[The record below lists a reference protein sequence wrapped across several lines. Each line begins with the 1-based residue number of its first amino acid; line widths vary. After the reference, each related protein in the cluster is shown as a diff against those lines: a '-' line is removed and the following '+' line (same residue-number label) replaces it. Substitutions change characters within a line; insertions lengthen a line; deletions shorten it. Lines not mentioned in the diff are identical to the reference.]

1 MKKIIIFTAFSCI
14 CLKINAQD
22 VIYTISKDSILA
34 KIIEVNDADIKY
46 KKWGNV
52 EGALYSTSKKN
63 IHKIVY
69 QNGMVEN
76 YTNYF
81 KRQKEPNLI
90 KGSRIF
96 LDFILTENE
105 ENVNG
110 ADAKEMLK
118 EYLKDE
124 TSCMVVDSIDEADFL
139 MNLSVIKGFAD
150 ARKAKIT
157 LIYLENKKEV
167 FSTEWVKG
175 FSNAFYRYSGTRHA
189 IARIVK
195 NKLSKKYPAA
205 FYQK

>member
-1 MKKIIIFTAFSCI
+1 M
-14 CLKINAQD
+14 NAQD
-22 VIYTISKDSILA
+22 TIYTISKDSILA
-34 KIIEVNDADIKY
+34 KIIEVNDTDVKY
-46 KKWGNV
+46 KKWNNI

-81 KRQKEPNLI
+81 KLQEMPDLI

-96 LDFILTENE
+96 LEFIPTENE

-110 ADAKEMLK
+110 ADAKEILK
-118 EYLKDE
+118 EYIEDE
-124 TSCMVVDSIDEADFL
+124 TSCIVVNSVDEADFL

-150 ARKAKIT
+150 ARKGKII
-157 LIYLENKKEV
+157 LIYLGNKKEV

-175 FSNAFYRYSGTRHA
+175 FSNVFYRYSGTRHA

-195 NKLSKKYPAA
+195 NELSKKYPAA

>member
-1 MKKIIIFTAFSCI
+1 MKKNIIFTAFFSMF
-14 CLKINAQD
+14 LKTHAQD

-69 QNGMVEN
+69 QSGMVES
-76 YTNYF
+76 YTDFF
-81 KRQKEPNLI
+81 KPQETPELI
-90 KGSRIF
+90 KNSRIF
-96 LDFILTENE
+96 LEFIPTENE
-105 ENVNG
+105 DNVNG

-118 EYLKDE
+118 DYIKGK
-124 TSCMVVDSIDEADFL
+124 TSCIVVDSIDEADFL

-157 LIYLENKKEV
+157 LIYLGNKKEV
-167 FSTEWVKG
+167 FSTDWVKG
-175 FSNAFYRYSGTRHA
+175 FSNVFYGYSGTRHA
-189 IARIVK
+189 IGRIVK
-195 NKLSKKYPAA
+195 NELSKEYPSA

>member
-1 MKKIIIFTAFSCI
+1 MKRIIIFTAFLCL
-14 CLKINAQD
+14 CLKVNAQD
-22 VIYTISKDSILA
+22 TIYTSSKDSILA
-34 KIIEVNDADIKY
+34 KIIEVSDTEVKY
-46 KKWGNV
+46 KKWENI

-63 IHKIVY
+63 IYKIVY

-76 YTNYF
+76 YANYF
-81 KRQKEPNLI
+81 KRQEVPNLI

-96 LDFILTENE
+96 LEFIPTENK

-118 EYLKDE
+118 EYIKDE
-124 TSCMVVDSIDEADFL
+124 TSCIVVDSVNEADFL
-139 MNLSVIKGFAD
+139 MTLSVIKGFAD
-150 ARKAKIT
+150 ARRAKIT
-157 LIYLENKKEV
+157 LIFLEGNKEV

-175 FSNAFYRYSGTRHA
+175 FSNSFYRYSGTRHA

-195 NKLSKKYPAA
+195 NELSKKYPAA

>member
-14 CLKINAQD
+14 CLKMNAQD
-22 VIYTISKDSILA
+22 IIYTISKDSILA
-34 KIIEVNDADIKY
+34 KIIEVNDTDIKY
-46 KKWGNV
+46 KKWENI

-63 IHKIVY
+63 VHKIIY
-69 QNGMVEN
+69 QSGMVDN

-81 KRQKEPNLI
+81 KRQEEPNLI
-90 KGSRIF
+90 KDSRIF
-96 LDFILTENE
+96 LDFIPTENE

-118 EYLKDE
+118 EYLEDE
-124 TSCMVVDSIDEADFL
+124 TSCMVVDSVDEADFS

-157 LIYLENKKEV
+157 LVYLENKKEV

>member
-1 MKKIIIFTAFSCI
+1 MKKIIIFTAFLCI

-22 VIYTISKDSILA
+22 IIYTISKDSILA

-76 YTNYF
+76 YTDFF
-81 KRQKEPNLI
+81 KPQETPELI
-90 KGSRIF
+90 KNSRIF
-96 LDFILTENE
+96 LEFIPTENE
-105 ENVNG
+105 DNVNG
-110 ADAKEMLK
+110 DDAIEMLK
-118 EYLKDE
+118 DYIKGYS
-124 TSCMVVDSIDEADFL
+124 SCTIVNSVDEADFL
-139 MNLSVIKGFAD
+139 INLSVIKGFAGD
-150 ARKAKIT
+150 RKAKIT
-157 LIYLENKKEV
+157 LIYLGNKKEV

-175 FSNAFYRYSGTRHA
+175 TSNAFHGYSGTRHA

-195 NKLSKKYPAA
+195 NKLSKKYPTA

>member
-1 MKKIIIFTAFSCI
+1 MKKTIIFTVFLCI
-14 CLKINAQD
+14 CLKMNAQD
-22 VIYTISKDSILA
+22 TIYTISKDSILA
-34 KIIEVNDADIKY
+34 KIIEVNDTDVKY
-46 KKWGNV
+46 KKWNNI

-81 KRQKEPNLI
+81 KLQEMPDLI

-96 LDFILTENE
+96 LEFIPTENE

-110 ADAKEMLK
+110 ADAKEILK
-118 EYLKDE
+118 EYIEDE
-124 TSCMVVDSIDEADFL
+124 TSCIVVNSVDEADFL

-150 ARKAKIT
+150 ARKGKII
-157 LIYLENKKEV
+157 LIYLGNKKEV

-175 FSNAFYRYSGTRHA
+175 FSNVFYRYSGTRHA

-195 NKLSKKYPAA
+195 NELSKKYPAA

>member
-1 MKKIIIFTAFSCI
+1 MKKIIIFTAFLCI

-22 VIYTISKDSILA
+22 IIYTISKDSILA
-34 KIIEVNDADIKY
+34 KIIEVNDTDIKY
-46 KKWGNV
+46 KKWENI

-69 QNGMVEN
+69 QGGMVEN

-81 KRQKEPNLI
+81 KRQEEPNLI

-96 LDFILTENE
+96 LEFIPTENE
-105 ENVNG
+105 DNVNG
-110 ADAKEMLK
+110 ADAIEMLK
-118 EYLKDE
+118 DYIKGK
-124 TSCMVVDSIDEADFL
+124 TSCIVVDSIDEADFL

-157 LIYLENKKEV
+157 LIYLGNKKEV
-167 FSTEWVKG
+167 FSTDWVKG
-175 FSNAFYRYSGTRHA
+175 FSNVFYGYSGTRHA
-189 IARIVK
+189 IGRIVK
-195 NKLSKKYPAA
+195 NELSKKYPSA

>member
-22 VIYTISKDSILA
+22 IIYTISKDSILA
-34 KIIEVNDADIKY
+34 KIIEVNDTDIKY
-46 KKWGNV
+46 KKWENI

-63 IHKIVY
+63 VHKIVY
-69 QNGMVEN
+69 QSGMVEN

-96 LDFILTENE
+96 LDFIPTENE

-150 ARKAKIT
+150 A
-157 LIYLENKKEV
+157 
-167 FSTEWVKG
+167 
-175 FSNAFYRYSGTRHA
+175 
-189 IARIVK
+189 
-195 NKLSKKYPAA
+195 
-205 FYQK
+205 

>member
-1 MKKIIIFTAFSCI
+1 MIKIIIFTAFSCI

-22 VIYTISKDSILA
+22 IIYTISKDSILA
-34 KIIEVNDADIKY
+34 KIIEVNDTDIKY
-46 KKWGNV
+46 KKWENI

-63 IHKIVY
+63 VHKIIY
-69 QNGMVEN
+69 QSGMVDN

-81 KRQKEPNLI
+81 KRQEEPNLI
-90 KGSRIF
+90 KDSRIF
-96 LDFILTENE
+96 LDFIPTENE

-118 EYLKDE
+118 EYLEDE
-124 TSCMVVDSIDEADFL
+124 TSCMVVDSVDEADFS

-157 LIYLENKKEV
+157 LVYLENKKEV